1 MEHDM
6 TAALSGDAGPSL
18 RDRVAEEVRATLGRR
33 RMSGAELARQLGRSQ
48 TFVQKRLDGRQAFDV
63 DDIEAVARILGVDPH
78 QLLGGSPFRSA
89 APQAGNPRDSA
100 RTMTNQCFQSSRH
113 LRLVSDSGASQV
125 PEQQES
131 GVHRLPPLD
140 HAPLPEIA

>member
-1 MEHDM
+1 M

-89 APQAGNPRDSA
+89 APQAESPRDSA
-100 RTMTNQCFQSSRH
+100 RTMTNQCYSARRGFYVVRDTDTSR
-113 LRLVSDSGASQV
+113 V
-125 PEQQES
+125 PEQQEL
-131 GVHRLPPLD
+131 GVHRLPPED
-140 HAPLPEIA
+140 HAALPEIA